1 MPVSLPPAQT
11 SLLEEALRNLGV
23 LIKAVHLYP
32 TGHPARHQA
41 VTAGATRFAQLIG
54 DAEHLSLSIRK
65 DRFEH
70 RGQPIAPANP
80 ALKKLAQQLF
90 ARRVQELVILPD
102 LTAEDL
108 ENWAACIALDADE
121 IARRGGLAKLMREA
135 GIGTLW
141 INESD
146 FSRILQ
152 QRRTLEEEKTAL
164 SRDNFMGSDA
174 PPPLE
179 RAPTIEQSPF
189 GLPEFVMPEGLDEVA
204 PATPARPPQPPSAE
218 EILARLET
226 ETLDETY
233 RLLLRE
239 LVESLWRINR
249 ATEFP
254 RLSAILRRLAHS
266 CRDARLSETRR
277 DACRR
282 ALDDVLDED
291 LLQSLT
297 EEICDP
303 RSAPENIREVQKL
316 LRLTGERAADI
327 LAARLCVEPD
337 AHARKILAQTLVH
350 FESLALPT
358 LLRLLKDE
366 RWYVVRN
373 ALAIIGELRDTDRVG
388 HLTVFLGHPDARVRR
403 EAIRGLTR
411 IGTPQA
417 LDVLLVAVEEGD
429 NDLQQQALMF
439 LGALR
444 QRAALPHLLR
454 LVEASDPWLRK
465 AELTRGAV
473 RALGEI
479 GDAEAVPA
487 LIALLNR
494 RKILRRRRYQDIQE
508 EAALALARIG
518 SDEALAALAL
528 AGKQKR
534 GRVARTAGRVL
545 HERLEIESREY

>member
-1 MPVSLPPAQT
+1 MSLPLDQS
-11 SLLEEALRNLGV
+11 SLLEEALRGLGV

-32 TGHPARHQA
+32 AGHPARHQA
-41 VTAGATRFAQLIG
+41 VNAGAARFTQLIG

-70 RGQPIAPANP
+70 QGQPIAPANP

-90 ARRVQELVILPD
+90 ARRVQELMILPD
-102 LTAEDL
+102 LTAAEL
-108 ENWAACIALDADE
+108 ENWAARIALDADE

-152 QRRTLEEEKTAL
+152 QRRSLEEEKSAL
-164 SRDNFMGSDA
+164 PREDRDA
-174 PPPLE
+174 PTATP
-179 RAPTIEQSPF
+179 APEGGLVMEQTPF
-189 GLPEFVMPEGLDEVA
+189 GLPEFVMPEELAA
-204 PATPARPPQPPSAE
+204 PAPPQPPQPTSAE
-218 EILARLET
+218 DILARLET
-226 ETLDETY
+226 ETVDETY

-239 LVESLWRINR
+239 LVDRLWQINR

-254 RLSAILRRLAHS
+254 RLSAILRRLARS

-282 ALDDVLDED
+282 ALEDVLDED

-303 RSAPENIREVQKL
+303 RAAPENVREVQKL
-316 LRLTGERAADI
+316 LRLTGERAVDI
-327 LAARLCVEPD
+327 LAARLCVEPE
-337 AHARKILAQTLVH
+337 AHARKILAQTLVY
-350 FESLALPT
+350 FESLALPAM
-358 LLRLLKDE
+358 LRLLKDE

-388 HLTVFLGHPDARVRR
+388 HLTVFLGHPDVRVRR

-411 IGTPQA
+411 IGSPEA

-429 NDLQQQALMF
+429 SDLQQQALMF

-454 LVEASDPWLRK
+454 LVEAADPWLRN

-494 RKILRRRRYQDIQE
+494 RKILRRRRFQDIQE

-518 SDEALAALAL
+518 TDEALAALAA
-528 AGKQKR
+528 AGRQKR

-545 HERLEIESREY
+545 QERLEIESREY